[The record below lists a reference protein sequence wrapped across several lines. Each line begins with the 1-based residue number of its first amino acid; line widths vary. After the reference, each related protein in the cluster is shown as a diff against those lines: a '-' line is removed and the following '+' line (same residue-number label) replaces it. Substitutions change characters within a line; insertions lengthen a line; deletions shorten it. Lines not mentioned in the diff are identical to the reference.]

1 MKNKKSREEYPGKP
15 ADQILQTVQGEFYE
29 SIAEVL
35 RAARSNAYRAVN
47 FVMVEAYWNIGRM
60 IVEEEQQGK
69 ERAGYGEALLRGLS
83 KRLNEDFGRGFGV
96 SNLFAF
102 RQFYLAFP
110 IFRAV
115 RGISPGE
122 ISHRE
127 TPPAIGDAL
136 RHESSPN
143 PDIAL
148 DKADPILHALRAELT
163 WTHYRL
169 LIRVE
174 KPEAREW
181 YMNEAADQNWSTRA
195 MERQIN
201 SLYYERLLM
210 SRDKTPVKDE
220 MREKTEPLAR
230 LPEDFIKDPYVLEFL
245 GMPDA
250 HQFREADL
258 EQAIIGKL
266 QAFMLELGKGFAF
279 VARQHRISTETKD
292 FFIDLVFYNFILKC
306 FLLID
311 LKTSELT
318 HEDIG
323 KMDMYPVRYCYE
335 YFSLRLRSPIY
346 KGRQLLC
353 WVLQRSEKKIRPA
366 QRRSSAIYRKSPA
379 SRTCLLRSV
388 SLSER
393 RDQAREV
400 SQDRLG
406 QALHQGATRR
416 LSHGVYV
423 RVFEDTV
430 KGKDD
435 NPTVGL
441 ILCTDKDHTVVK
453 YSVLNESRQIFASKY
468 RLYLP
473 TEEELRI
480 EIERERAL
488 AVREQRAIYE
498 VIGA

>member
-1 MKNKKSREEYPGKP
+1 MSKKKSPKESS
-15 ADQILQTVQGEFYE
+15 DQVLRAVRGEFYE

-35 RAARSNAYRAVN
+35 RTARSNAYRAVN
-47 FVMVEAYWNIGRM
+47 FVMVEAYWNVGRM

-69 ERAGYGEALLRGLS
+69 ERAGYGEALMRGLS
-83 KRLNEDFGRGFGV
+83 ERLRQDFGTGFGI
-96 SNLFAF
+96 SNVFSF

-110 IFRAV
+110 IFHAL
-115 RGISPGE
+115 RGISAGDDPNLE
-122 ISHRE
+122 NQ
-127 TPPAIGDAL
+127 PPI
-136 RHESSPN
+136 RHAPRHDSVE
-143 PDIAL
+143 AL
-148 DKADPILHALRAELT
+148 DRASDNPVTILYAPRRELT
-163 WTHYRL
+163 WTHYRI

-195 MERQIN
+195 LQRQIN

-210 SRDKTPVKDE
+210 SRDKAPVITE
-220 MREKTEPLAR
+220 MQEKTEPLAS

-250 HQFREADL
+250 HQFREAEL

-292 FFIDLVFYNFILKC
+292 FFIDLVFYNYILKC

-311 LKTSELT
+311 LKTNELT

-323 KMDMYPVRYCYE
+323 KMDMYVR
-335 YFSLRLRSPIY
+335 L
-346 KGRQLLC
+346 
-353 WVLQRSEKKIRPA
+353 
-366 QRRSSAIYRKSPA
+366 
-379 SRTCLLRSV
+379 
-388 SLSER
+388 
-393 RDQAREV
+393 
-400 SQDRLG
+400 
-406 QALHQGATRR
+406 
-416 LSHGVYV
+416 
-423 RVFEDTV
+423 FEDTV

-453 YSVLNESRQIFASKY
+453 YSVLNESRQLFASKY
-468 RLYLP
+468 SLYLP

-488 AVREQRAIYE
+488 AVREQHAMYE
-498 VIGA
+498 VTGR